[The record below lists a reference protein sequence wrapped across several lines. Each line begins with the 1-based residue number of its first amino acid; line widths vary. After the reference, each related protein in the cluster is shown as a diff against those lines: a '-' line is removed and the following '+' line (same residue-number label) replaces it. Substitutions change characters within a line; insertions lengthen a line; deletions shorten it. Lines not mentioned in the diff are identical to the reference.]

1 MQRLYEK
8 GEEHGT
14 LWKCKKAG
22 EAKQQTE
29 AGAQSLWPSEA
40 CVPAAEGSRWS

>member
-1 MQRLYEK
+1 MRRGRSMALY
-8 GEEHGT
+8 GS
-14 LWKCKKAG
+14 CKKAG

-40 CVPAAEGSRWS
+40 CVPATEGSRWS